1 MAMHQVTV
9 RCREIAS
16 TDLEAVINLLTQGFS
31 HERNRQFWQTAIAR
45 LAEHRP
51 PPGFPRFG
59 HLLDLGGK
67 LVGVILQI
75 FAQPPGSDAVRCSM
89 SSWYVVPEFR
99 MYAAL
104 MVSRALRPA
113 ATYVNA
119 TAAPHTWPLLEAQG
133 YVRYCNGRM
142 LAPLWMSR
150 GSEAARVLPFTE
162 GTTPD
167 GHLTAADITVLR
179 DHAAYGCLSVLC
191 EASGRRYPFV
201 FQLRRRLGVAGR
213 AGLIYC
219 RPDAQVPRFAGA
231 LGRYLA
237 RRGFP
242 VVGLDADGPIP
253 GVPGLYLN
261 GRPRFFKGPD
271 RPRIGDHAYSER
283 AMFGT

>member
-1 MAMHQVTV
+1 MSHGMV

-16 TDLEAVINLLTQGFS
+16 ADLEGVIDLLNQGFGQ
-31 HERNRQFWQTAIAR
+31 ERDRQFWQTAVAR

-59 HLLDLGGK
+59 HLLDQGGT

-75 FAQPPGSDAVRCSM
+75 FAQPPGCATVRCSM
-89 SSWYVVPEFR
+89 SSWYVAPAFR
-99 MYAAL
+99 MYASL
-104 MVSRALRPA
+104 MISRALRPA
-113 ATYVNA
+113 ATYVN
-119 TAAPHTWPLLEAQG
+119 TTPAPHTWPVLEAQG
-133 YVRYCNGRM
+133 YVRYCSGRM

-150 GSEAARVLPFTE
+150 GSEKARVLRFAE
-162 GTTPD
+162 DMTPD
-167 GHLTAADITVLR
+167 ASLDAGDIQVLR
-179 DHAAYGCLSVLC
+179 DHAAYGCLSLVC

-201 FQLRRRLGVAGR
+201 FQLRRRFGVAGR

-242 VVGLDADGPIP
+242 LVGLDADGPILDVP
-253 GVPGLYLN
+253 GVYFDN
-261 GRPRFFKGPD
+261 RPKFFKGPD
-271 RPRIGDHAYSER
+271 RPRLGDHAYSER
-283 AMFGT
+283 AMFGA